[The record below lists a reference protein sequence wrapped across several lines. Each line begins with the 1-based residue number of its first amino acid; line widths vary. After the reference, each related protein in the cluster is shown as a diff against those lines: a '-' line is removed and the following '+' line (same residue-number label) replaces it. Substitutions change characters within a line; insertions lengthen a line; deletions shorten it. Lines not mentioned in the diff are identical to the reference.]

1 MTTAKLFKSGKSQ
14 AVRLP
19 RELQFPGEEVYLKK
33 IGNAVL
39 LLPKENAW
47 QTLIDSLEL
56 FSNDFIL
63 QREQLPLQRREEVFG

>member
-47 QTLIDSLEL
+47 QILIDSLEL
-56 FSNDFIL
+56 FSNDFML

>member
-1 MTTAKLFKSGKSQ
+1 
-14 AVRLP
+14 
-19 RELQFPGEEVYLKK
+19 VYLKK

-56 FSNDFIL
+56 FSNDFML